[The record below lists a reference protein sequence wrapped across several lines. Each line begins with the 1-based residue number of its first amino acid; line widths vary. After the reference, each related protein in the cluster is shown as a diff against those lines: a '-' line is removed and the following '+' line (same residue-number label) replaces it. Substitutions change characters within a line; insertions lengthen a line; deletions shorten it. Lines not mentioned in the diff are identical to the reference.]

1 MPANN
6 TSRPANRPII
16 RRARTD
22 SFEVITAPTRHPVA
36 RVLGLLIRLRAEIT
50 TVVGL
55 VAAYALLLGWLSP
68 VAVSAIIAV
77 TVAVVLAVPALRR
90 FVSHRAAAVLT
101 RHRLRQVL
109 VERRCLN
116 FSRSAPLFLWSHP
129 TEVGETVWLFL
140 RAGISPS
147 DVENETEWIASGC
160 FARDARVTPVRKM
173 SALVRVEVIR
183 RDPLAE
189 ELIASELADWTATTG
204 TRPPRGTRVVPPKPG
219 NQHWSGTGGA
229 RGPVHR
235 PTLDDRDGVPPV
247 VIEHPLP
254 TTPQDRIDDRNVV
267 PNRGGDWSD
276 YV

>member
-1 MPANN
+1 MPYSTVTEARANARDLLAE
-6 TSRPANRPII
+6 SLPARWSHVSEVA
-16 RRARTD
+16 RRA
-22 SFEVITAPTRHPVA
+22 SIV
-36 RVLGLLIRLRAEIT
+36 GRAGYISEI
-50 TVVGL
+50 L
-55 VAAYALLLGWLSP
+55 EIAALLLGWLSP

-77 TVAVVLAVPALRR
+77 IVAVVLAVPALRR

-160 FARDARVTPVRKM
+160 FARDARITPARKM

-189 ELIASELADWTATTG
+189 ELIASELADWTAATG
-204 TRPPRGTRVVPPKPG
+204 TPPPHGTRVVPPKPG
-219 NQHWSGTGGA
+219 NQHRSGTGGP

-247 VIEHPLP
+247 VIEHPAP